1 MIRYEGGGLKHI
13 SSTTQAVVVSSLIGV
28 TPVTGS
34 SNEKIF
40 PNVILALST
49 WKSGISKLEINY

>member
-49 WKSGISKLEINY
+49 